1 MDLTADQERMAD
13 SAEHLELPSFD
24 RRLSLRQQVAETLRA
39 LLITGQMRPGVSYS
53 APKLAAQFGVSATPV
68 REAMLDLVSEGLVE
82 VVRNK
87 GFRVTSM
94 TGRELDSLA
103 EIRTMIEVPTM
114 GYVAEKCDGEIAIAV
129 EALRPAARAIVA
141 AAEAKDMISYIEADT
156 AFHLDFLALHGN
168 EQLVDIVRDLRSRS
182 RLYGLEG
189 LVEAGTL
196 TLSAAEHE
204 QMVDVAQSRDA
215 DAMRRLVSR
224 HIGHVRSTWA
234 GSAGSTDGDGE
245 GDSIPSSDEERRRS

>member
-1 MDLTADQERMAD
+1 MGHQVKQEPMAD
-13 SAEHLELPSFD
+13 SAERLKLPSFD
-24 RRLSLRQQVAETLRA
+24 RNLSLRQQVAETLRA

-53 APKLAAQFGVSATPV
+53 APKLATQFGVSATPV

-103 EIRTMIEVPTM
+103 EIRIMIEVPTM
-114 GYVAEKCDGEIAIAV
+114 GYVAEKCDGEIAVAI
-129 EALRPAARAIVA
+129 EALRPVAHVIVA
-141 AAEAKDMISYIEADT
+141 AAETKDMISYIEADT
-156 AFHLDFLALHGN
+156 AFHLDFLGLHGN

-196 TLSAAEHE
+196 TQSAAEHE
-204 QMVDVAQSRDA
+204 EMVDVALSRDVG
-215 DAMRRLVSR
+215 AMRRLVGR

-234 GSAGSTDGDGE
+234 GSAGLVDDE
-245 GDSIPSSDEERRRS
+245 GDDQLHNRQASAGP